1 MFDTLSERLRATLGT
16 LTGRGRISEAD
27 VDAAMREVR
36 LALLEADV
44 NFKVVKDFVA
54 RVREKALGQDILQS
68 LTAGQAVV
76 KIVHDE
82 LVDLLGTGDRVF
94 HLSGNPA
101 VVAMVGL
108 QGSGKTTTTAK
119 LARYVIKQGRRPL
132 LVAADPYRPAAADQL
147 ETLGK
152 QLDVPVYRAPEGTS
166 VPDIARQGVEAA
178 KRQTRD
184 VVILDTAGRL
194 SVDEALMQE
203 IAAVDAAV
211 KPVETLLVVDAM
223 TGQEAVAVA
232 QAFVAAVPVTGLVL
246 TKIDGD
252 ARGGAAL
259 SISAVTGLPVKFLGT
274 GEKTDALEPFH
285 PDRLAGR
292 ILGMGDILTLVE
304 RAQETFDVNQA
315 QQMEEKLR
323 KASFTLEDML
333 DQLQQVQKMG
343 PIGQIMSMI
352 PGMGNMA
359 GEAQA
364 AVDRG
369 DLKRTEAII
378 RAMTPAERRDPNDPD
393 RLAST
398 PHRGGRGH
406 EPAGGQPAGEAIRRD
421 AETHEAAFRR
431 RSARRARQPH
441 GESALGAGGDHA
453 MTDSERPTTASGRR
467 RRPRHRAP
475 STATRPRCRSRRRRR
490 SPPGR
495 GDRPPQSRVRWIAAG
510 GAIALV
516 ILVTALAAIVLTEL
530 DAVVSRPRL
539 RADGQ
544 RRLR

>member
-1 MFDTLSERLRATLGT
+1 VFDTLSERLRTTLGN

-54 RVREKALGQDILQS
+54 RVREKAVGQDILAS

-82 LVDLLGTGDRVF
+82 LVELLSKGDRVF

-119 LARYVIKQGRRPL
+119 LARHVVKLGRRPL

-147 ETLGK
+147 ETLGR
-152 QLDVPVYRAPEGTS
+152 QLDIPVYRAPRGTS
-166 VPDIARQGVEAA
+166 VPEIARQGVEAA

-194 SVDEALMQE
+194 TVDQELMQE
-203 IAAVDAAV
+203 IAAVNTAV
-211 KPVETLLVVDAM
+211 KPIETLLVVDAM

-232 QAFVAAVPVTGLVL
+232 QAFVEAVPVTGLIL

-304 RAQETFDVNQA
+304 RAQETFDVKQA

-323 KASFTLEDML
+323 TASFTLEDML

-352 PGMGNMA
+352 PGMGGMA
-359 GEAQA
+359 NEAQA

-369 DLKRTEAII
+369 ELKRTEAII
-378 RAMTPAERRDPNDPD
+378 RAMTPAERRDPTI
-393 RLAST
+393 LT
-398 PHRGGRGH
+398 G
-406 EPAGGQPAGEAIRRD
+406 
-421 AETHEAAFRR
+421 
-431 RSARRARQPH
+431 
-441 GESALGAGGDHA
+441 
-453 MTDSERPTTASGRR
+453 
-467 RRPRHRAP
+467 
-475 STATRPRCRSRRRRR
+475 SRRRR
-490 SPPGR
+490 
-495 GDRPPQSRVRWIAAG
+495 IAAG
-510 GAIALV
+510 AGTTLPEVNRLV
-516 ILVTALAAIVLTEL
+516 KQFSEMQKLMKQLSGGGRRAALAGLTGG
-530 DAVVSRPRL
+530 RH
-539 RADGQ
+539 
-544 RRLR
+544 

>member
-1 MFDTLSERLRATLGT
+1 MFDTLSERLRKTLGT

-54 RVREKALGQDILQS
+54 RVREKAVGADVLDS
-68 LTAGQAVV
+68 LTAGQQVV

-82 LVDLLGTGDRVF
+82 LVELLSAGDRTF

-108 QGSGKTTTTAK
+108 QGSGKTTSTAK
-119 LARYVIKQGRRPL
+119 LARHIVKLGRRPM

-152 QLDVPVYRAPEGTS
+152 SLDIPVFRAPVGTS
-166 VPDIARQGVEAA
+166 VPGIARLGVEAA
-178 KRQTRD
+178 KRQVRD

-194 SVDEALMQE
+194 TVDEALMAE
-203 IAAVDAAV
+203 IAAVNAAV

-232 QAFVAAVPVTGLVL
+232 QAFVAAVPVTGLIL

-259 SISAVTGLPVKFLGT
+259 SISAVTGVPVKFLGT
-274 GEKTDALEPFH
+274 SEKTDGLEVFH

-292 ILGMGDILTLVE
+292 ILGMGDIMTLVE
-304 RAQETFDVNQA
+304 RAQETFDTDQQA
-315 QQMEEKLR
+315 KLEEKLR
-323 KASFTLEDML
+323 KNSFTLEDML

-343 PIGQIMSMI
+343 PLGQIMSMI
-352 PGMGNMA
+352 PGMGGMA
-359 GEAQA
+359 NEAQA

-378 RAMTPAERRDPNDPD
+378 RAMTTVERRDPTVLN
-393 RLAST
+393 A
-398 PHRGGRGH
+398 
-406 EPAGGQPAGEAIRRD
+406 
-421 AETHEAAFRR
+421 
-431 RSARRARQPH
+431 
-441 GESALGAGGDHA
+441 
-453 MTDSERPTTASGRR
+453 
-467 RRPRHRAP
+467 
-475 STATRPRCRSRRRRR
+475 SRRRR
-490 SPPGR
+490 
-495 GDRPPQSRVRWIAAG
+495 IAAG
-510 GAIALV
+510 SGTTLPDVNRLVKQFSEMQKVMKQLSGAGGRRAAMSAL
-516 ILVTALAAIVLTEL
+516 
-530 DAVVSRPRL
+530 S
-539 RADGQ
+539 G
-544 RRLR
+544 RR

>member
-1 MFDTLSERLRATLGT
+1 MFDTLSERLRKTLGT

-54 RVREKALGQDILQS
+54 RVREKAVGADVLDS
-68 LTAGQAVV
+68 LTAGQQVV

-82 LVDLLGTGDRVF
+82 LVELLSAGDRTF

-108 QGSGKTTTTAK
+108 QGSGKTTSTAK
-119 LARYVIKQGRRPL
+119 LARHIVKLGRRPM

-152 QLDVPVYRAPEGTS
+152 SLDIPVFRAPVGTS
-166 VPDIARQGVEAA
+166 VPEIARLGVEAA
-178 KRQTRD
+178 KRQVRD

-194 SVDEALMQE
+194 TVDEALMAE
-203 IAAVDAAV
+203 IAAVNAAV

-232 QAFVAAVPVTGLVL
+232 QAFVAAVPVTGLIL

-259 SISAVTGLPVKFLGT
+259 SISAVTGVPVKFLGT
-274 GEKTDALEPFH
+274 SEKTDGLEVFH

-292 ILGMGDILTLVE
+292 ILGMGDIMTLVE
-304 RAQETFDVNQA
+304 RAQETFDTDQQA
-315 QQMEEKLR
+315 KLEEKLR
-323 KASFTLEDML
+323 KNSFTLEDML

-343 PIGQIMSMI
+343 PLGQIMSMI
-352 PGMGNMA
+352 PGMGGMA
-359 GEAQA
+359 NEAQA

-378 RAMTPAERRDPNDPD
+378 RAMTTVERRDPTVLN
-393 RLAST
+393 A
-398 PHRGGRGH
+398 
-406 EPAGGQPAGEAIRRD
+406 
-421 AETHEAAFRR
+421 
-431 RSARRARQPH
+431 
-441 GESALGAGGDHA
+441 
-453 MTDSERPTTASGRR
+453 
-467 RRPRHRAP
+467 
-475 STATRPRCRSRRRRR
+475 SRRRR
-490 SPPGR
+490 
-495 GDRPPQSRVRWIAAG
+495 IAAG
-510 GAIALV
+510 SGTTLPDVNRLVKQFSEMQKVMKQLSGAGGRRAAMSAL
-516 ILVTALAAIVLTEL
+516 
-530 DAVVSRPRL
+530 S
-539 RADGQ
+539 G
-544 RRLR
+544 RR

>member
-1 MFDTLSERLRATLGT
+1 VFDTLSDRLRATLGT

-44 NFKVVKDFVA
+44 NFKVVKDFVG
-54 RVREKALGQDILQS
+54 RVREKAVGAEVLGS

-108 QGSGKTTTTAK
+108 QGSGKTTSTAK
-119 LARYVIKQGRRPL
+119 LARHIVKQGRRPL

-147 ETLGK
+147 QTLGR
-152 QLDVPVYRAPEGTS
+152 QLDIPVYRAPEGTP
-166 VPDIARQGVEAA
+166 VVDIARQGVEAA
-178 KRQTRD
+178 RRQTRD

-194 SVDEALMQE
+194 SVDEALMAE
-203 IAAVDAAV
+203 IGAVNEAV
-211 KPVETLLVVDAM
+211 RPIETLLVVDAM
-223 TGQEAVAVA
+223 TGQEAVSVA
-232 QAFVAAVPVTGLVL
+232 QAFVAAVPVTGLIL

-259 SISAVTGLPVKFLGT
+259 SISAVTGVPVKFLGT
-274 GEKTDALEPFH
+274 GEKTDALEVFH

-304 RAQETFDVNQA
+304 RAQETFDAKQA

-343 PIGQIMSMI
+343 PIGQLMGMI
-352 PGMGNMA
+352 PGMGGMA
-359 GEAQA
+359 NEAQA

-378 RAMTPAERRDPNDPD
+378 RAMTPVERRDPSVLN
-393 RLAST
+393 A
-398 PHRGGRGH
+398 
-406 EPAGGQPAGEAIRRD
+406 
-421 AETHEAAFRR
+421 
-431 RSARRARQPH
+431 
-441 GESALGAGGDHA
+441 
-453 MTDSERPTTASGRR
+453 
-467 RRPRHRAP
+467 
-475 STATRPRCRSRRRRR
+475 SRRRR
-490 SPPGR
+490 
-495 GDRPPQSRVRWIAAG
+495 IAAG
-510 GAIALV
+510 SGTTLPDVNRLVKQFSEMQKLMKQLAGGGRRGALGSLV
-516 ILVTALAAIVLTEL
+516 GK
-530 DAVVSRPRL
+530 R
-539 RADGQ
+539 
-544 RRLR
+544 